1 MRHRKRV
8 SKLSKKNKHRN
19 AMLRNMAT
27 DILKHGR
34 IKTTVVKAKVV
45 RSFVERLITY
55 GKKGTLAARRDA
67 LKVLMN
73 NGVENHEII
82 YKLFNEIAPL
92 YKERNGGYTRI
103 LKLDT
108 PRKGD
113 NTELAYIEL
122 VDYKKLIVEET
133 EVVE

>member
-8 SKLSKKNKHRN
+8 SKLSRKNKHRN

-34 IKTTVVKAKVV
+34 VKTTVVKAKVV

-67 LKVLMN
+67 LKKLMN
-73 NGVENHEII
+73 NGVENHDVVF
-82 YKLFNEIAPL
+82 KLFNEIAPL

-113 NTELAYIEL
+113 NAEVCYIEL
-122 VDYKKLIVEET
+122 VDYKKLQAEEV

>member
-1 MRHRKRV
+1 MRHRNKV

-45 RSFVERLITY
+45 RSLVERLITY

-67 LKVLMN
+67 LKKLMDKE
-73 NGVENHEII
+73 VV

-92 YKERNGGYTRI
+92 YTERNGGYTRI

-113 NTELAYIEL
+113 NAEVAYIEL
-122 VDYKKLIVEET
+122 VDYKKLIVTET
-133 EVVE
+133 EVVEAEA

>member
-34 IKTTVVKAKVV
+34 VKTTVVKAKVV
-45 RSFVERLITY
+45 RSLVERLITY
-55 GKKGTLAARRDA
+55 GKKGTLAAKRDA
-67 LKVLMN
+67 LSKLMDKE
-73 NGVENHEII
+73 VV
-82 YKLFNEIAPL
+82 YRLFNEIAPL
-92 YKERNGGYTRI
+92 YTERNGGYTRI

-113 NTELAYIEL
+113 NAEVAYIEL
-122 VDYKKLIVEET
+122 VDYKKLVVEEA